1 MKQWQQICCHAS
13 CAAVFSGF
21 HAFFSLLKEMQ
32 TGSCNT
38 WRLMHEE
45 SRTGC
50 NLQCN
55 FSCFE
60 MSQRHHFLFG
70 YKWQMEKWVE
80 TQRRLELI
88 PTIMKLQN
96 FGVLCI
102 IASCRGEGV
111 VQILAHWTLKITF
124 WCQRSQHTRIRH

>member
-1 MKQWQQICCHAS
+1 
-13 CAAVFSGF
+13 
-21 HAFFSLLKEMQ
+21 
-32 TGSCNT
+32 
-38 WRLMHEE
+38 MHEE

-50 NLQCN
+50 SLQCN

-60 MSQRHHFLFG
+60 MSQHHHFFFG

-80 TQRRLELI
+80 IQRRLELN

-102 IASCRGEGV
+102 IASCSGEGG
-111 VQILAHWTLKITF
+111 VQILAH
-124 WCQRSQHTRIRH
+124 